1 MLYGYNKKEGN
12 RRESIV
18 EKRKKR
24 KMERVWDLIAS
35 VTLFALYVNDKLDY
49 YLFNVKLLSFVQN

>member
-24 KMERVWDLIAS
+24 KMERVWDLIVS